1 MPVSASLGKCLS
13 GVDSPQTS
21 NSRKQA
27 MSRPCRVHTRCI
39 CRVGISL
46 FVTMTQSSIPDLVA
60 RLVAMSDGNTQQAA
74 ARLGTTAASLSRW
87 KTGNARPR
95 PQQLERLRALVDGAR
110 DLAAMAERPRHDARL
125 ERLEAAVSAT
135 IHALREEF
143 HRTASVSSR
152 QEVLDLV
159 AALFFAHVTSI
170 DSGERGIGEHLRVSG
185 WTDAAILNTFMTGA
199 LSHHLPQRNGE
210 GDQSGRL
217 ALDRFFSPFSESDER
232 FVGQLLKI
240 FERDGHAFRE
250 LHEAGRDDLINEVFS
265 RFMSTS
271 FVDEKEMGQ
280 YLTPPEIT
288 RFMVEASF
296 HALTPDARL
305 RLLRPDI
312 SREAGVI
319 LDPSC
324 GAGSFLAETIR
335 FAHGAMRE
343 GHNASAVNKW
353 LGRFV
358 EEHVVGID
366 KSDRMLRLAMINL
379 GLFGVKAANL
389 KLANALAKSGPE
401 GEFCNH
407 LEGRVELILTNPPF
421 GASFSG
427 DDLKGFAMG
436 QHRARAESEVLFLER
451 YIDWLAPSGI
461 VASIVPDS
469 ILVNRNAFADLR
481 RWLYNR
487 CTVDAVVSLPPVTFG
502 ATGTQTKTSVLIM
515 RKGRRAAVN
524 GVTYFGEARE
534 VGFDVVTRSGQRRR
548 VRTERNDLPALLAEH
563 QDRDNAKLGRCRSLS
578 EAADRWDAAFHIGL
592 PDNISAL
599 VDHPS
604 TRLIK
609 VSDVA
614 ALVDDRVDPRRQ
626 GWTDFEYVEISDV
639 DTRIGIVGSKRVP
652 AAEAPSRARKLIR
665 EGDVLVSTVR
675 PERGSVGVAPARL
688 DRAICSTGFAV
699 LRCTDIHPLAL
710 VWLLKTDLVRRQMIR
725 ANIGIAYPAISE
737 ASCLDLVLPIARD
750 DVPAFSVSA
759 AELWKAQEQFEAAQ
773 TAFLNE
779 VISLDSAATGVSVEL
794 RQIPN
799 LV

>member
-1 MPVSASLGKCLS
+1 
-13 GVDSPQTS
+13 
-21 NSRKQA
+21 
-27 MSRPCRVHTRCI
+27 
-39 CRVGISL
+39 
-46 FVTMTQSSIPDLVA
+46 MTQPSIPDLIA
-60 RLVAMSDGNTQQAA
+60 RLVSMSDGNTQQAA
-74 ARLGTTAASLSRW
+74 TRLGTTVASLSRW

-95 PQQLERLRALVDGAR
+95 AQQLERLRALVDGAG
-110 DLAAMAERPRHDARL
+110 DLVVMAEKPKHDARL
-125 ERLEAAVSAT
+125 ERLEEAVSGT

-170 DSGERGIGEHLRVSG
+170 DSGSRGIGEHLRVAG
-185 WTDAAILNTFMTGA
+185 RTDTATLNTFMIDA
-199 LSHHLPQRNGE
+199 LSAHLPQRNGE
-210 GDQSGRL
+210 GDQGGRL

-232 FVGQLLKI
+232 FVSQLLQI

-288 RFMVEASF
+288 RFMVEAGF
-296 HALTPDARL
+296 HALTPDARS
-305 RLLRPDI
+305 RLFNPNLSGD
-312 SREAGVI
+312 AGVI

-324 GAGSFLAETIR
+324 GVGSFLAETIR
-335 FAHGAMRE
+335 FAHGAMRAQ
-343 GHNASAVNKW
+343 HQTSAVNKW

-358 EEHVVGID
+358 EQHVVGID

-379 GLFGVKAANL
+379 GLFGAKTANF
-389 KLANALAKSGPE
+389 KLANALAKRGAE
-401 GEFCNH
+401 GEFCKS

-436 QHRARAESEVLFLER
+436 HERTRAESEVLFLER
-451 YIDWLAPSGI
+451 YIDWLAPGGI
-461 VASIVPDS
+461 VASVVPDS

-481 RWLYNR
+481 RWLYDK
-487 CTVDAVVSLPPVTFG
+487 CTVDAVFSLPPVTFG

-515 RKGRRAAVN
+515 RKERRASVN

-548 VRTERNDLPALLAEH
+548 VRTERNDLPTLLVEH
-563 QDRDNAKLGRCRSLS
+563 QDRDKAKLGRCKPLDES
-578 EAADRWDAAFHIGL
+578 ADRWDATFHIGL

-599 VDHPS
+599 VDHPA
-604 TRLIK
+604 TEFIK

-639 DTRIGIVGSKRVP
+639 DTRIGVVGSKRV
-652 AAEAPSRARKLIR
+652 AAGEAPSRARKLIR

-675 PERGSVGVAPARL
+675 PERGSVGVTPSRL
-688 DRAICSTGFAV
+688 SGAICSTGFAV
-699 LRCTDIHPLAL
+699 LRCKDIHPLAL
-710 VWLLKTDLVRRQMIR
+710 VWLLKTDLVRHQVIR
-725 ANIGIAYPAISE
+725 NNIGIAYPAISE
-737 ASCLDLVLPIARD
+737 AACLDLVLPVARHD
-750 DVPAFSVSA
+750 LPSFSASA
-759 AELWKAQEQFEAAQ
+759 EKLWKAQEQFEAAQ
-773 TAFLNE
+773 RTFLDE
-779 VISLDSAATGVSVEL
+779 VVSLDCAATGATPEL

-799 LV
+799 LVERSKPSAVANVA

>member
-1 MPVSASLGKCLS
+1 
-13 GVDSPQTS
+13 
-21 NSRKQA
+21 
-27 MSRPCRVHTRCI
+27 
-39 CRVGISL
+39 
-46 FVTMTQSSIPDLVA
+46 MTQPSIPDLIA

-74 ARLGTTAASLSRW
+74 TRLGTTAASLSRW
-87 KTGNARPR
+87 KSGNARPR
-95 PQQLERLRALVDGAR
+95 PQQLDRLRALVDGAG
-110 DLAAMAERPRHDARL
+110 DLVVMAEKPKHDTRL
-125 ERLEAAVSAT
+125 ERLEEAVSGT
-135 IHALREEF
+135 INALREEF

-170 DSGERGIGEHLRVSG
+170 DSGARGIGEHLRVAG
-185 WTDAAILNTFMTGA
+185 RTDTATLNAFMIDA
-199 LSHHLPQRNGE
+199 LSAHLPHRNGE
-210 GDQSGRL
+210 GNQGGRL

-232 FVGQLLKI
+232 FVGQLLRI

-288 RFMVEASF
+288 RFMVEAGF
-296 HALTPDARL
+296 HALTPDARS
-305 RLLRPDI
+305 RLLNPDL
-312 SREAGVI
+312 SRDAGVI

-324 GAGSFLAETIR
+324 GVGSFLAETIR
-335 FAHGAMRE
+335 FAHGVMRA
-343 GHNASAVNKW
+343 HHKAPAVNKW

-358 EEHVVGID
+358 EEQVVGID

-379 GLFGVKAANL
+379 GLFGAKAANF
-389 KLANALAKSGPE
+389 KLTNALAKRGAE
-401 GEFCNH
+401 GEFCKS
-407 LEGRVELILTNPPF
+407 LEGKVELILTNPPF

-427 DDLKGFAMG
+427 DDLEGFAMG
-436 QHRARAESEVLFLER
+436 RERARAESEVLFLER
-451 YIDWLAPSGI
+451 YIDWLAPGGI
-461 VASIVPDS
+461 VASVVPDS

-481 RWLYNR
+481 RWLYDR
-487 CTVDAVVSLPPVTFG
+487 CSVDAVFSLPPVTFG

-515 RKGRRAAVN
+515 RKEQRASVN

-563 QDRDNAKLGRCRSLS
+563 KTRDTANLGRCKPLDKT
-578 EAADRWDAAFHIGL
+578 ADRWDATFHIGL
-592 PDNISAL
+592 PENISAL
-599 VDHPS
+599 VDHPAS
-604 TRLIK
+604 EFIK

-639 DTRIGIVGSKRVP
+639 DTRIGVVGSKRVT
-652 AAEAPSRARKLIR
+652 AGEAPSRARKVIR

-675 PERGSVGVAPARL
+675 PERGSVGVTPARL

-699 LRCTDIHPLAL
+699 LRCKSIHPLAL
-710 VWLLKTDLVRRQMIR
+710 VWLLKTDLVRHQVIR
-725 ANIGIAYPAISE
+725 NNIGIAYPAISE
-737 ASCLDLVLPIARD
+737 ASCLDLVLPLARD
-750 DVPAFSVSA
+750 DVPTFSASA
-759 AELWKAQEQFEAAQ
+759 EKLWKAQEQFEAAQ
-773 TAFLNE
+773 RAFLDE
-779 VISLDSAATGVSVEL
+779 VVSLDCAATGATPEL

-799 LV
+799 LVERSEPSAVANVA